1 MGSRVL
7 LVFFTF
13 YICVVSSSRTL
24 APSPDQNRFSSF
36 ISEPM
41 QQIRL
46 YLVSVDYALYHN
58 DCKKYEQLLEKVI
71 QGRSPKHALVY
82 CYKHVSSGFAATLTE
97 KEAQKMKGEEGVLS
111 VTKDMIHRN
120 DGRIL

>member
-41 QQIRL
+41 RQIRF

-71 QGRSPKHALVY
+71 RGRSPKHALVY
-82 CYKHVSSGFAATLTE
+82 CYKHVISGFAAALTE
-97 KEAQKMKGEEGVLS
+97 KEAEKIKGEEGVLS
-111 VTKDMIHRN
+111 VTKDMIHRH
-120 DGRIL
+120 DVRTL